1 MITKVII
8 KRKIMPEKE
17 KDFFPLLR
25 QLRLTAMEQDG
36 YISGE
41 TLICAEQT
49 NKVLVISQWISLDH
63 WKTWKEHGK
72 RKEIDDLL
80 NELQEEPTIYEP
92 YVFSKYRMGAEL
104 GFPLPLQDQQ
114 CL

>member
-8 KRKIMPEKE
+8 KRKLIPGKE
-17 KDFFPLLR
+17 REFLSLLR
-25 QLRLTAMEQDG
+25 QLRLTAMEQEG

-41 TLICAEQT
+41 TLICTEQT
-49 NKVLVISQWISLDH
+49 NKILVISKWASLDH
-63 WKTWKEHGK
+63 WKTWKKHRK
-72 RKEIDDLL
+72 RKVIDDLL

-92 YVFSKYRMGAEL
+92 YVFSKYRVGAEL
-104 GFPLPLQDQQ
+104 CFPLPLQDQE

>member
-1 MITKVII
+1 MIAKVII
-8 KRKIMPEKE
+8 KRKVIPGKE
-17 KDFFPLLR
+17 KDFFSLLR
-25 QLRLTAMEQDG
+25 QLRFNAMEQNG

-49 NKVLVISQWISLDH
+49 KKVLIISKWASLNH
-63 WKTWKEHGK
+63 WNAWKEHGK

-80 NELQEEPTIYEP
+80 SELQEEPTIYEP
-92 YVFSKYRMGAEL
+92 YVFNKYKAAAEL
-104 GFPLPLQDQQ
+104 GFPPPLQNP